1 MSEDTLKNLTQQDME
16 KILERAEDVAND
28 VLESGKMQLQFRPDG
43 VYLTVTPPGEN
54 GLAVSL
60 EQVFRELELRGV
72 QNADSRKVQQIVRE
86 MKGIPELIAP
96 PQQEPEED
104 GHVTVE
110 ISKNKM
116 EAYLTVYPPRG
127 KGKPV
132 TRDDIRKALA
142 DNNVV
147 YGIQEN
153 VINSALK
160 SGQMGEVL
168 TVAAGSEP
176 VDGENAVIE
185 YKVNPSSVGKPE
197 ELIDGRVDFYNL
209 HLIQNVEPGEVLAV
223 KTPAQ
228 PGTPGYTVTGE
239 EISAKPGKDVQLAA
253 GKNVELSDDNN
264 AAVAAAR
271 GHVVIAGNKISVSN
285 IYEINGDVDFNT
297 GNVEFSGT
305 VIVKGSVREGFKI
318 VADGDV
324 EVMGNISDG
333 VVECS
338 GTLKVKNGIVGRNKS
353 RIKAGGSV
361 FTRFI
366 ENTVLES
373 GMDVMVGEAIMHSR
387 VHARKSVV
395 VAGKGVIVGGVIRAG
410 EEINCKTVGSSM
422 ATVTELETGV
432 NPDLRR
438 RYSFLSKEKQAKEV
452 DLDKAEKA
460 VKLLKYLEQTQGT
473 LPEDKR
479 AILARVTK
487 VQGELIRE
495 LEELKTCLEDIETQI
510 QQSERGRIKVHG
522 VIHPGVK
529 VTIGSAMMQVYDDL
543 PFVTLTNV
551 MGEIKINPYK

>member
-1 MSEDTLKNLTQQDME
+1 MTDDSVKNLTQQEMA
-16 KILERAEDVAND
+16 KILEKAEDVAND
-28 VLESGKMQLQFRPDG
+28 LLENGKMHLQFKPEG
-43 VYLTVTPPGEN
+43 VCLSVTPPGDN
-54 GLAVSL
+54 GLAINL
-60 EQVFRELELRGV
+60 EQVLRELELRAV
-72 QNADSRKVQQIVRE
+72 QNIDSRKVQQIVME
-86 MKGIPELIAP
+86 MSGIPDLIAP
-96 PQQEPEED
+96 PQTEMEEN
-104 GHVTVE
+104 GYVVIE

-116 EAYLTVYPPRG
+116 EAYLTVYPHRG

-132 TRDDIRKALA
+132 TRDDIQKALK
-142 DNNVV
+142 DHNVV
-147 YGIQEN
+147 SGVLEN
-153 VINSALK
+153 VIDSALR
-160 SGQMGEVL
+160 SSQMGEIL
-168 TVAAGSEP
+168 TVAVGSEP

-185 YKVNPSSVGKPE
+185 YKVNPVNPGKPE
-197 ELIDGRVDFYNL
+197 ELMDGRVDFYNL

-223 KTPAQ
+223 KIPAQ

-239 EISAKPGKDVQLAA
+239 ELPPKPGKDVQLAI
-253 GKNVELSDDNN
+253 GKNVELTGDNN
-264 AAVAAAR
+264 TAVAAAK
-271 GHVVIAGNKISVSN
+271 GHVVIAGNKISVSG

-305 VIVKGSVREGFKI
+305 VVVKGSIREGFKV

-333 VVECS
+333 IVECT
-338 GTLKVKNGIVGRNKS
+338 GTLKVKNGIVGRSKS

-366 ENTVLES
+366 ENTVLDS
-373 GMDVMVGEAIMHSR
+373 GMDVMIGEAIMHSK

-395 VAGKGVIVGGVIRAG
+395 VAGKGVIVGGLIRAG
-410 EEINCKTVGSSM
+410 EEINCKNVGSSM
-422 ATVTELETGV
+422 ATATELETGV

-438 RYSFLSKEKQAKEV
+438 RYSFLVKEKQGKEA
-452 DLDKAEKA
+452 DFDKAEKA

-487 VQGELIRE
+487 VQGELSRE
-495 LEELKTCLEDIETQI
+495 LEELKSCLIDIEAQM

-522 VIHPGVK
+522 VMHPGVR
-529 VTIGSAMMQVYDDL
+529 VTIGSATMQVYDDL